1 MHIQVIKNIYNR
13 EQQGG
18 IIQWITYLHRK
29 LVLKSLT
36 YRKERPWYKNAFL
49 FLARIAQFFTDYRSL
64 VKKID
69 DLSRTYEYESSEF
82 VAVCVMGEGIS
93 ERTHSKYF
101 VNLEK
106 IEFEGLKMKVPVG
119 RHEWLINVFGDYM
132 QWPPVA
138 DRVSNHSFYAYWK
151 TEMDTIASMH
161 TKN

>member
-1 MHIQVIKNIYNR
+1 MRIQVIKNIYNR

-36 YRKERPWYKNAFL
+36 YCKERPWYKNAFL

-69 DLSRTYEYESSEF
+69 DLSRTYEYERSEF
-82 VAVCVMGEGIS
+82 VAICVMGDGIN
-93 ERTHSKYF
+93 ERTYSKYF
-101 VNLEK
+101 INLEK

-119 RHEWLINVFGDYM
+119 RHEWLLNVFGDYM

-138 DRVSNHSFYAYWK
+138 DRVSNHSFYAYV
-151 TEMDTIASMH
+151 
-161 TKN
+161 